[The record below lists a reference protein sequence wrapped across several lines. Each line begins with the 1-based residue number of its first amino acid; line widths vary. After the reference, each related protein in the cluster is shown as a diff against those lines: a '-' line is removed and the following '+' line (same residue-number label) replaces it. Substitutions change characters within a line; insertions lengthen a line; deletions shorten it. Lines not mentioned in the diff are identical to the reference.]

1 MIAALGIA
9 GWGAW
14 FDGHLQRG
22 PALPD
27 YPGRPPTAG
36 GTTWLLVGS
45 DSREQLS
52 AAEQQRLS
60 TGGDLG
66 IGHTDTLL
74 LVRLPALGA
83 DVPAT
88 VVSIPR
94 DSYLPIPGY
103 GPDKVNVAF
112 ALGGAPLLM
121 QTVEQATGLRLD
133 HYAEVG
139 LAGFAA
145 LADALGG
152 VSVCPDQPIS
162 DPLAGLDLPA
172 GCQRLDGR
180 SALGYVRTRST
191 PRADLDRMQHQ
202 RLFVSALV
210 RRLSSPTVWLNPWR
224 WFAVSRAAGAAVVI
238 DADAH
243 AWDLGRLLWTLHR
256 GSVDL
261 TVPISGFTSTD
272 AGDVVLW
279 DQAAADE
286 LFTAL
291 RRDAPLPQP
300 LPADPG

>member
-112 ALGGAPLLM
+112 ALPALM
-121 QTVEQATGLRLD
+121 PPATAHTNSARPPS
-133 HYAEVG
+133 ASSSSCPVSS
-139 LAGFAA
+139 A
-145 LADALGG
+145 LAA
-152 VSVCPDQPIS
+152 Q
-162 DPLAGLDLPA
+162 
-172 GCQRLDGR
+172 
-180 SALGYVRTRST
+180 ST
-191 PRADLDRMQHQ
+191 
-202 RLFVSALV
+202 
-210 RRLSSPTVWLNPWR
+210 
-224 WFAVSRAAGAAVVI
+224 
-238 DADAH
+238 
-243 AWDLGRLLWTLHR
+243 LL
-256 GSVDL
+256 
-261 TVPISGFTSTD
+261 
-272 AGDVVLW
+272 
-279 DQAAADE
+279 
-286 LFTAL
+286 
-291 RRDAPLPQP
+291 
-300 LPADPG
+300 